1 MAVVLR
7 IKFPPT
13 YPLIYK
19 TLRIDKEL
27 TVSQAIEFISET
39 LHVAAGE
46 NIGIY
51 IPHQQEWLD
60 NDVKLKEYP
69 VLEDAVSF
77 YYSIQNKKGRKRVIN
92 HFYQEEVEFKDK
104 NEQPPPPPPEE
115 SNCCCLIM

>member
-46 NIGIY
+46 NIGIF
-51 IPHQQEWLD
+51 IPQQNEWLD
-60 NDVKLKEYP
+60 NDTKLKDYP
-69 VLEDAVSF
+69 VLEDAVITQF
-77 YYSIQNKKGRKRVIN
+77 ILNLYYQIIIYYSISTLLSIN
-92 HFYQEEVEFKDK
+92 FQQSTSQF
-104 NEQPPPPPPEE
+104 
-115 SNCCCLIM
+115 